1 MTYAHVF
8 DVPGPPEL
16 YDALHAGFLTNTN
29 VSKLT

>member
-16 YDALHAGFLTNTN
+16 YDALHAGFLT
-29 VSKLT
+29 VRASS